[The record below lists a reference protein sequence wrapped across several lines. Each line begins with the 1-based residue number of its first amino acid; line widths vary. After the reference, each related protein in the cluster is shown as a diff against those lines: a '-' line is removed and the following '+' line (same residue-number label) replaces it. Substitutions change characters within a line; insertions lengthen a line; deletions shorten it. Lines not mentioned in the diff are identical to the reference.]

1 MYCSCL
7 IPKVGVV
14 DAISLSSVSYLILLS
29 SRMCSWSMLV
39 QRENCRPTK
48 NVGLFRGFF
57 LLPIEKVITSKRTLW
72 LCLSVILTQRIEYIG
87 LHM

>member
-7 IPKVGVV
+7 IRKVGVV
-14 DAISLSSVSYLILLS
+14 DVISLSSVSYLILLS

-57 LLPIEKVITSKRTLW
+57 CCPLKKSLPVKGHYGYAYL
-72 LCLSVILTQRIEYIG
+72 
-87 LHM
+87 